1 MTLEQCKKLKDWG
14 LSQIVK
20 SGTSYW
26 NKHIGRPQWLAAG
39 IADWEIDNEHSFAIP
54 DLEQL
59 WDEAEKMLRN
69 YRGTGN
75 FSHIDIKRIS
85 PNPKDG
91 YVAVEIYQPLPNYT
105 FAGKDKDRKVAI
117 YKLLEKIM
125 SPAVLSPP
133 KRG

>member
-1 MTLEQCKKLKDWG
+1 MTLEQCKKLKEWG
-14 LSQIVK
+14 L
-20 SGTSYW
+20 
-26 NKHIGRPQWLAAG
+26 PQALG
-39 IADWEIDNEHSFAIP
+39 GLEIDNDKYGYAIP

-125 SPAVLSPP
+125 SPAVLSPT
-133 KRG
+133 KE

>member
-59 WDEAEKMLRN
+59 LEFARKKLTFINLWASPPNDEWGVYALQKGEKVN
-69 YRGTGN
+69 AY
-75 FSHIDIKRIS
+75 D
-85 PNPKDG
+85 PDPK
-91 YVAVEIYQPLPNYT
+91 VAV
-105 FAGKDKDRKVAI
+105 

-125 SPAVLSPP
+125 SPAVLSPT
-133 KRG
+133 KE